1 MKSHQISEKIEF
13 YAVIN
18 EFLCVTGS
26 LVMGIDGSPVPVR
39 SVSIS
44 HIASGQ
50 SKWIPNA
57 RMAQQLSLYNF
68 QLNWNKGYFSAI
80 IHEIL

>member
-18 EFLCVTGS
+18 EFLVTGS
-26 LVMGIDGSPVPVR
+26 LVMVIDGSLVPVR

-50 SKWIPNA
+50 STAVK
-57 RMAQQLSLYNF
+57 MDSECTTTQSL
-68 QLNWNKGYFSAI
+68 
-80 IHEIL
+80 